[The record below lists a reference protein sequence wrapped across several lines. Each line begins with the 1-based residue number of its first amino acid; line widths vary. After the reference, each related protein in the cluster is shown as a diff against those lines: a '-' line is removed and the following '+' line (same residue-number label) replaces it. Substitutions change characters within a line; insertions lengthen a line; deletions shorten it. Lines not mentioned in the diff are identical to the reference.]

1 MPTTS
6 NFPNASLTRRL
17 AACFYESILLIAIWF
32 VSAAGFVLLFGN
44 AEHGVMRIFLQ
55 LFLYL
60 VSGIYFVWCWFKS
73 GQTLAEQTWK
83 IKLVDS
89 QSETLSVRHAFFRY
103 VLASCSVLVFGI
115 GFLWAFFDKDQ
126 LFLHDRLLKTR
137 LIHLPLHQL

>member
-1 MPTTS
+1 MPTKI

-32 VSAAGFVLLFGN
+32 VSSAGFVLLFGN
-44 AEHGVMRIFLQ
+44 AEHGVMRFLLQ

-60 VSGIYFVWCWFKS
+60 VSGVYFVWCWHKG

-83 IKLVDS
+83 IKLVNC
-89 QSETLSVRHAFFRY
+89 QGETLSVRHAFFRY
-103 VLASCSVLVFGI
+103 LLSSCSLLLFGL

-126 LFLHDRLLKTR
+126 LFLHDRLLKTL
-137 LIHLPLHQL
+137 LIDIH